1 MAQELISTPHSY
13 HDLLSRLDDIRQ
25 EYQRLGQSYRSSLY
39 QLMAHSMGI
48 ALEIESDEQGKDQ
61 FLKSVGQKSD
71 VVYAAMIFI
80 SDAKTEGARKKASKA
95 ARALRY
101 LVEHIG
107 VSLDNIPEGIREHG
121 GIEELARLAAQDN
134 PRRKPSAVQKAD
146 GAGEGGADQSDAKVR
161 KGRGSGDKSV
171 VQFGVPPKLRAKLN
185 GLADSTAIRI
195 SAVVRAPAGEQPRI
209 EVQDI
214 ELNGLDEQSEDESDW
229 DD

>member
-121 GIEELARLAAQDN
+121 GIEELARLAAQD
-134 PRRKPSAVQKAD
+134 KPSFTTNSIRSPMRAACVCCTATPSRSC
-146 GAGEGGADQSDAKVR
+146 GRSAAKR
-161 KGRGSGDKSV
+161 
-171 VQFGVPPKLRAKLN
+171 
-185 GLADSTAIRI
+185 T
-195 SAVVRAPAGEQPRI
+195 
-209 EVQDI
+209 
-214 ELNGLDEQSEDESDW
+214 
-229 DD
+229 